1 MNDVRSGRA
10 NATGTDLGLLVL
22 RVVTGLVFF
31 IHGWQKLV
39 DNGLAATEAGFE
51 FMGAP
56 LPALTSVLV
65 TFIELIGG
73 AALIVGAFT
82 RLAALL
88 LAIDMLGAIFIFHID
103 FGFFVENG
111 GVELV
116 LVLAAATL
124 ALIFTGGGRYSADE
138 ALNLPLADELVPL
151 AR

>member
-1 MNDVRSGRA
+1 MNDVRTDRT
-10 NATGTDLGLLVL
+10 NTTGIDLGLLVL

-31 IHGWQKLV
+31 LHGWQKLF

-56 LPALTSVLV
+56 VPAVTSVLV

-82 RLAALL
+82 RIAALL
-88 LAIDMLGAIFIFHID
+88 LALDMLGAIFIFHID

-111 GVELV
+111 GIELV
-116 LVLAAATL
+116 LVLAAATI
-124 ALIFTGGGRYSADE
+124 ALIFAGGGRYSADE
-138 ALNLPLADELVPL
+138 AMNLPMSDELVPL
-151 AR
+151 TR

>member
-1 MNDVRSGRA
+1 MRDVR
-10 NATGTDLGLLVL
+10 ATGTNQTGIDLGLLVL

-31 IHGWQKLV
+31 LHGWQKLF

-56 LPALTSVLV
+56 MPGITSVIV
-65 TFIELIGG
+65 TFLELVGG

-103 FGFFVENG
+103 FGFFMENG
-111 GVELV
+111 GIELV
-116 LVLAAATL
+116 LILAAAAL
-124 ALIFTGGGRYSADE
+124 ALFFTGGGRYSVDE
-138 ALNLPLADELVPL
+138 VMDLPLSDELVPL
-151 AR
+151 TR

>member
-1 MNDVRSGRA
+1 MSDVR
-10 NATGTDLGLLVL
+10 ATGTNPTGIDLGLLVL

-31 IHGWQKLV
+31 LHGWQKLF

-56 LPALTSVLV
+56 MPGITSVIV
-65 TFIELIGG
+65 TFLELIGG

-103 FGFFVENG
+103 FGFFMENG

-116 LVLAAATL
+116 LILAAATL
-124 ALIFTGGGRYSADE
+124 ALFFTGGGRYSADE
-138 ALNLPLADELVPL
+138 AMNLPLSDELVPL
-151 AR
+151 TR

>member
-1 MNDVRSGRA
+1 LNNVRTDRT
-10 NATGTDLGLLVL
+10 NTTGIDLGLLVL

-31 IHGWQKLV
+31 LHGWQKLF

-56 LPALTSVLV
+56 VPAVTSVLV
-65 TFIELIGG
+65 TFLELIGG

-82 RLAALL
+82 RIAALL
-88 LAIDMLGAIFIFHID
+88 LALDMLGAIFIFHID

-111 GVELV
+111 GIELV
-116 LVLAAATL
+116 LVLAAATI

-138 ALNLPLADELVPL
+138 AMDLPMSKELVPL
-151 AR
+151 TR